1 MERTNI
7 PQIRFKGFDG
17 AWKENELNELV
28 TINPKTEIPDNF
40 EYVDLES
47 VVDGKIIFHRNVNKQ
62 NAPSR
67 AQRVAQKK
75 DFFYQ
80 TVRPYQCNN
89 YLFKENDP
97 FVFSTGYAQMR
108 CKNNIIPEFLEFL
121 ALSQSFLN
129 LVLIDCAG
137 SSYPA
142 IAPSSLGK
150 IMTFCP
156 KQVSEQ
162 THIASLFTA
171 LDKQISIQEQKT
183 EKLRAIKKTLL
194 KKMFAASGEN
204 IPQIRFKGFDR
215 AWEENKLN
223 SYLEVSTEKNS
234 LNLYGIY
241 DVLSVSGEVG
251 VVNQIE
257 FQGRSFAG
265 ASVSNYGVLRT
276 GEVTYTKSPLKSC
289 PYGII
294 KANKGDTGIVSVLYG
309 VYKSKG
315 VNTDFVQDYF
325 DLISRLNNYLRP
337 LVNKG
342 AKNTLL
348 ISDDD
353 ALEGMVKFP
362 KSNSEQTRIAFLFT
376 SLDKQIS
383 LQEQKIEKL
392 KAIKKTLL
400 KKMFV

>member
-1 MERTNI
+1 MGKTNI
-7 PQIRFKGFDG
+7 PEIRFRGFDR
-17 AWKENELNELV
+17 AWEEKFPN
-28 TINPKTEIPDNF
+28 
-40 EYVDLES
+40 S
-47 VVDGKIIFHRNVNKQ
+47 
-62 NAPSR
+62 
-67 AQRVAQKK
+67 
-75 DFFYQ
+75 
-80 TVRPYQCNN
+80 
-89 YLFKENDP
+89 LFKTYNDRNHP
-97 FVFSTGYAQMR
+97 ELHVLSATQDKGMVVRESINYDVQHDK
-108 CKNNIIPEFLEFL
+108 KNEITYKR
-121 ALSQSFLN
+121 
-129 LVLIDCAG
+129 VL
-137 SSYPA
+137 
-142 IAPSSLGK
+142 
-150 IMTFCP
+150 P
-156 KQVSEQ
+156 KQFVIHLRSFQGGFAHSEIEGICSPAYTIFGFTDNENHDIFWKYIFSSNAFIQ
-162 THIASLFTA
+162 RLPLITYGIRDGRSIKYEDFCELGFYTPSFAEQARIASLFTT
-171 LDKQISIQEQKT
+171 LDKQISISESKLD
-183 EKLRAIKKTLL
+183 KLRAIKKTLL
-194 KKMFAASGEN
+194 KKMFADQDELT
-204 IPQIRFKGFDR
+204 PQIRFKGFDG

-265 ASVSNYGVLRT
+265 SSVSNYGVLRT

-353 ALEGMVKFP
+353 ALEGTVKFP
-362 KSNSEQTRIAFLFT
+362 KSNTEQTRIAFLFT

-383 LQEQKIEKL
+383 LQEKKIEKL